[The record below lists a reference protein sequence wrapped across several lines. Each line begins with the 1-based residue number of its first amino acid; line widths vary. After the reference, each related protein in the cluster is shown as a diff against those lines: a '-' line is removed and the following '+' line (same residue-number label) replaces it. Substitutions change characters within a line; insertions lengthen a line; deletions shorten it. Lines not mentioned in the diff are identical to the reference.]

1 MADETL
7 TAAKI
12 EEGELSGDELQ
23 GVTGGS
29 ASYANLV
36 MRTGGA
42 ADAADPEDPEDLV
55 MVTCPKCKKKIRPAL
70 FPYHLGQHA
79 KQRGGV

>member
-1 MADETL
+1 
-7 TAAKI
+7 
-12 EEGELSGDELQ
+12 
-23 GVTGGS
+23 
-29 ASYANLV
+29 